1 MTRCVAAAGLALL
14 SLCGISC
21 RSSGV
26 VKIGS
31 KEFTE
36 SVILGDLAAQLAGT
50 AYPAVTHLKALG
62 GTRVLW
68 DAIVNGD
75 IDLYPEYTGTISRE
89 ILSGKNLQG
98 DNAVAETLAHYGIRM
113 SGSLGF
119 DDSYALGMSESA
131 AARLNIT
138 KISDLRRHPDLHF
151 GFSNEF
157 MDRSDGWAGLRRHY
171 LLPQRNVSGLEHQ
184 LAYRALESG
193 AIAATD
199 LYTTDAD
206 ILYYHL
212 RVLQDDEHFFPKY
225 TAVLLYRADLVRT
238 APQAV
243 QAILRLQGR
252 IGPQAMTKM
261 NEQVKLEGVPP
272 EKVAAEFLAGSLSVR
287 PAVESHGLLERL
299 LLRTREHVF
308 LVSVSLLSAIFIAVP
323 LGVLAFLQEAPGQVI
338 LAVVGIIPTVP
349 SLALIVFMIPLLGIG
364 NVPAIVAL
372 FAYSLLPIV
381 RSTHAGLK
389 DIPLPIRES
398 AETLGLPRLA
408 CLRLVEL
415 PMASRSILSGIK
427 TSAVINVGTAT
438 LGALIG
444 AGGYG
449 QPILTGIR
457 LNDIELILEGAVP
470 AALLALVVQGL
481 FDLLEIIV
489 VPKGLRVKPEGY

>member
-1 MTRCVAAAGLALL
+1 MRGHLATASLALIT
-14 SLCGISC
+14 LCCISC

-36 SVILGDLAAQLAGT
+36 SVILGDLATQLVRT
-50 AYPAVTHLKALG
+50 RYPAVMHLKALG

-68 DAIVNGD
+68 DALVKGD
-75 IDLYPEYTGTISRE
+75 VDVYPDYTGTISQE
-89 ILSGKNLQG
+89 ILAGRHLQG
-98 DNAVAETLAHYGIRM
+98 DNAVAETLAQYGIRM

-119 DDSYALGMSESA
+119 DDSYALGMSEA
-131 AARLNIT
+131 LARQLNIT
-138 KISDLRRHPDLHF
+138 KISDLKRHPDLHF

-171 LLPQRNVSGLEHQ
+171 QLSQKNVSGLEHQ
-184 LAYRALESG
+184 LAYRALESA
-193 AIAATD
+193 AIAVTD

-225 TAVLLYRADLVRT
+225 TAVFLYRSDLARR

-252 IGPQAMTKM
+252 IVPQSMIRM
-261 NEQVKLEGVPP
+261 NELVKLEGIPP
-272 EKVAAEFLAGSLSVR
+272 EKVAADFLAGSFSIR
-287 PAVESHGLLERL
+287 PVVESHGLLDRL

-308 LVSVSLLSAIFIAVP
+308 LVSVSLVTAIFIAVP
-323 LGVLAFLQEAPGQVI
+323 LGVLAFLRQVPGQVI
-338 LAVVGIIPTVP
+338 LAVVGVIQTVP

-389 DIPLPIRES
+389 EIPLPVRES

-457 LNDIELILEGAVP
+457 LNDIGLILEGAVP
-470 AALLALVVQGL
+470 AALLALLVQGL
-481 FDLLEIIV
+481 FDLLEIMV
-489 VPKGLRVKPEGY
+489 VPKGLRIKAEGA